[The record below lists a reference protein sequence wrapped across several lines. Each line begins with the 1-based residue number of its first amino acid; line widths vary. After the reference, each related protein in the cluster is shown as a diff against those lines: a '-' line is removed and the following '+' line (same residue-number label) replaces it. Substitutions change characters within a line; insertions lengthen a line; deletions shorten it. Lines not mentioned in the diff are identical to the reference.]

1 MCRTNFQDLLT
12 ELGGQSMQFVQ
23 SADIPNPPSTRTPL
37 GGLDVLSSDTRVTGQ
52 WLAKLPRSPHE
63 ICRVS
68 NPCSLPVK
76 LAVATVVQHN
86 VASQNKGLCHLSF
99 PKHGGMAILHEPN
112 EVRIFL
118 NKIVNDFQC
127 FAYKSVC

>member
-1 MCRTNFQDLLT
+1 MLLANLQDFLA
-12 ELGGQSMQFVQ
+12 ELRGQSMQFVQ
-23 SADIPNPPSTRTPL
+23 SADIPNPAPTRTPL
-37 GGLDVLSSDTRVTGQ
+37 GGLDVLSPDTRVTGQ
-52 WLAKLPRSPHE
+52 WLTKFPRSPHE

-68 NPCSLPVK
+68 NSRSLPVK

-112 EVRIFL
+112 QIWVFFH
-118 NKIVNDFQC
+118 KIVNDLQC
-127 FAYKSVC
+127 FGYKSVC